1 MKKLCATCQ
10 QEFTDEDLETCPD
23 DGGKLLFLDEVEE
36 DPLIGTTVDGRY
48 VVQGLLGA
56 GGMGSVYRA
65 HQKTMN
71 RGIALK
77 VLKREL
83 SSDPQIVKRFLREV
97 QVVSVLRHPNT
108 IMVYDFGQT
117 PENLL
122 YIAMELLEGRE
133 LSNFLSDQ
141 GALSVMQALE
151 IASQVCGSLSE
162 AHEKGVV
169 HRDLKPDN
177 IYLAKLG
184 GQDVVKVLDFGI
196 AKLDTG
202 NEQTQLT
209 RSGLTVGTP
218 PYMSPEQ
225 AEGRREITAAS
236 DLYSLGCIMY
246 ECLTGR
252 PPFIGESPVKILMD
266 HCTTPPQPMSAVNP
280 GLNLPPVIEET
291 VMRLLLKDVSQRPQ
305 SAHELQKHFDNL
317 RMGGTGTMSAAA
329 PPPPDVGYDSTAAWD
344 SSEVS
349 AAVANQADVLGPT
362 GAWGSSS
369 GMAGAVPPGQML
381 RPATDLAGEAV
392 PSSTAAAMASVR
404 RGGFPVVPFLVTLL
418 VLGAG
423 AGGLFVWK
431 TQKEKGNAA
440 MAVAVPV
447 EPDKKAAAA
456 EQKAAKPAKKA
467 EFWLTSEPEGAAVS
481 DDDKELGVTP
491 MKLQSKDKPW
501 KLTVSHKGYKASTVT
516 VLPGWKEPILE
527 KLERV
532 VRTRQRSR
540 QRPRAKPS
548 GGTSGG
554 DEDILVDDLK

>member
-1 MKKLCATCQ
+1 MKKLCVTCQ
-10 QEFTDEDLETCPD
+10 QEFEDADLEVCPD
-23 DGGKLLFLDEVEE
+23 DGGNLLFLDDDEE
-36 DPLIGTTVDGRY
+36 DPLIGATVDGRY

-133 LSNFLSDQ
+133 LSDKLKEVV
-141 GALSVMQALE
+141 ALPITAALDMV
-151 IASQVCGSLSE
+151 IQVCGSLSE

-177 IYLAKLG
+177 IFLAKLG
-184 GQDVVKVLDFGI
+184 GQDLVKVLDFGI

-225 AEGRREITAAS
+225 AEGRPEITPGS
-236 DLYSLGCIMY
+236 DIYSLGCILY
-246 ECLTGR
+246 ECITGR

-266 HCTTPPQPMSAVNP
+266 HCTTQPQPMSAVNP
-280 GLNLPPVIEET
+280 RLQIPPPVEQT
-291 VMRLLLKDVSQRPQ
+291 VMAMLNKDVTQRPS
-305 SAHELQKHFDNL
+305 SALELGKHLENL
-317 RMGGTGTMSAAA
+317 RQGGTGTMSAA
-329 PPPPDVGYDSTAAWD
+329 PPSDLAYDSTAAWD

-349 AAVANQADVLGPT
+349 AAVANSPDALAAT
-362 GAWGSSS
+362 GAWDSS
-369 GMAGAVPPGQML
+369 GSGMGGVVPPGQMP
-381 RPATDLAGEAV
+381 RPATDLAGEAI
-392 PSSTAAAMASVR
+392 PASTAAAMASVR
-404 RGGFPVVPFLVTLL
+404 RGVPVLPLVIAL
-418 VLGAG
+418 VLI
-423 AGGLFVWK
+423 GGGVGGFFVWQS
-431 TQKEKGNAA
+431 QKAKGKRAA
-440 MAVAVPV
+440 AVAVPV
-447 EPDKKAAAA
+447 APDTKKDPPKKKA
-456 EQKAAKPAKKA
+456 PPKKI
-467 EFWLTSEPEGAAVS
+467 EFWLTSEPEGATVL
-481 DDDKELGVTP
+481 DGDRELGLTP
-491 MKLQSKDKPW
+491 MKLSPRSKPW
-501 KLTVSHKGYKASTVT
+501 KLKVQLRGYKSSTVS
-516 VLPGWKEPILE
+516 VLPGWHEPIVE
-527 KLERV
+527 KLDKIVKARP
-532 VRTRQRSR
+532 RSKPRSR
-540 QRPRAKPS
+540 ARSKPKAS
-548 GGTSGG
+548 E
-554 DEDILVDDLK
+554 EDILVDDLK